1 MAEKATRYMSSE
13 EILKEYRGAKNKKQ
27 QITIL
32 ADQNLC
38 TRGEIIKILIEAGED
53 MECMKPKKGSTKE
66 IVVPVA
72 MLSDVILAALY
83 EKWISLIKRS
93 RPKRKNTSRLW
104 ILSRIATD
112 SSREKGEKMAKK
124 ERKWELNRK
133 QYQLIRK
140 MDHQEMEEYL
150 NAVYEKGIKAGQ
162 QQTPSFNTAL
172 ALARIGEIKGIGDI
186 KLNQIHMALLNAG
199 APKI

>member
-1 MAEKATRYMSSE
+1 MAEKATRYMSTE

-72 MLSDVILAALY
+72 MLPDVILAALY
-83 EKWISLIKRS
+83 EKMDQLDKEI
-93 RPKRKNTSRLW
+93 T
-104 ILSRIATD
+104 
-112 SSREKGEKMAKK
+112 AK
-124 ERKWELNRK
+124 E
-133 QYQLIRK
+133 
-140 MDHQEMEEYL
+140 EEYKQI
-150 NAVYEKGIKAGQ
+150 VDFIKNCNRQ
-162 QQTPSFNTAL
+162 QP
-172 ALARIGEIKGIGDI
+172 
-186 KLNQIHMALLNAG
+186 
-199 APKI
+199 